1 MVGLRCISLA
11 TLALNDALL
20 VRGFAVAPHNIIA
33 HTRTFVDKPSFQ
45 RNNLL
50 LHSRGN
56 DEEDASLDLD
66 QTVSASAA
74 SAAADYSLNVTVA
87 VDPSNFVNQSRDN
100 SVSGGISVFSSRNV
114 IAIVSVAALLA
125 LSQVPQTRVLA
136 TVIITTYSKLLAEYP
151 LPTKSLT
158 SGLLCGVSDAI
169 AQFREANRKQ
179 FNFQRW
185 IRFAGKGC
193 VGGVIWACWYDELD
207 GFLDQDNKFNFFKLS
222 GIVTDQWIK
231 PYLGAFK
238 TILSI
243 LIEQFLWC
251 PIVFGFFEIP
261 VSTLLNGG
269 DLSSVK
275 KEVDSKL
282 GSLLISNA
290 KIWTFA
296 NLLIYGVIPVDYRPI
311 ISNIVDVGWQSIVSS
326 VSADCGKVDDDIC
339 IVNVNDFNSLVLTS
353 TGSDDEDKDLAFYAE
368 KSRF

>member
-1 MVGLRCISLA
+1 MKC
-11 TLALNDALL
+11 
-20 VRGFAVAPHNIIA
+20 
-33 HTRTFVDKPSFQ
+33 
-45 RNNLL
+45 NLL
-50 LHSRGN
+50 TNL
-56 DEEDASLDLD
+56 
-66 QTVSASAA
+66 VSIV
-74 SAAADYSLNVTVA
+74 LL
-87 VDPSNFVNQSRDN
+87 QS
-100 SVSGGISVFSSRNV
+100 
-114 IAIVSVAALLA
+114 
-125 LSQVPQTRVLA
+125 
-136 TVIITTYSKLLAEYP
+136 
-151 LPTKSLT
+151 
-158 SGLLCGVSDAI
+158 
-169 AQFREANRKQ
+169 
-179 FNFQRW
+179 
-185 IRFAGKGC
+185 GKGC

-207 GFLDQDNKFNFFKLS
+207 GFLDQDNKFNFFKLF

-326 VSADCGKVDDDIC
+326 VSADCGKVEDDIC
-339 IVNVNDFNSLVLTS
+339 IVNDFNSLVLTS

>member
-1 MVGLRCISLA
+1 MVGLRLCISLA

-20 VRGFAVAPHNIIA
+20 VRGFVVAPHNIA

-45 RNNLL
+45 RNNLP

-56 DEEDASLDLD
+56 AEEDASLDLD
-66 QTVSASAA
+66 QTVAASAA
-74 SAAADYSLNVTVA
+74 SAAADSLNVTVA

-100 SVSGGISVFSSRNV
+100 FVSGGISFFSSRNV

-158 SGLLCGVSDAI
+158 SGVLCGVSDAI

-207 GFLDQDNKFNFFKLS
+207 GFLDQDNTFNFFKLF

-251 PIVFGFFEIP
+251 PIVFGLFEIP
-261 VSTLLNGG
+261 VSTFLNGG

-339 IVNVNDFNSLVLTS
+339 IVNDFNSLVLTS
-353 TGSDDEDKDLAFYAE
+353 TCSDDEDKDLAFYAE

>member
-1 MVGLRCISLA
+1 MKC
-11 TLALNDALL
+11 
-20 VRGFAVAPHNIIA
+20 
-33 HTRTFVDKPSFQ
+33 
-45 RNNLL
+45 NLL
-50 LHSRGN
+50 TNL
-56 DEEDASLDLD
+56 
-66 QTVSASAA
+66 VSIV
-74 SAAADYSLNVTVA
+74 LL
-87 VDPSNFVNQSRDN
+87 QS
-100 SVSGGISVFSSRNV
+100 
-114 IAIVSVAALLA
+114 
-125 LSQVPQTRVLA
+125 
-136 TVIITTYSKLLAEYP
+136 
-151 LPTKSLT
+151 
-158 SGLLCGVSDAI
+158 
-169 AQFREANRKQ
+169 
-179 FNFQRW
+179 
-185 IRFAGKGC
+185 GKGC

-207 GFLDQDNKFNFFKLS
+207 GFLDQDNKFNFFKLF

-231 PYLGAFK
+231 PYLGAFN

-326 VSADCGKVDDDIC
+326 VSADCGKVEDDIC
-339 IVNVNDFNSLVLTS
+339 IVNDFNSLVLTS